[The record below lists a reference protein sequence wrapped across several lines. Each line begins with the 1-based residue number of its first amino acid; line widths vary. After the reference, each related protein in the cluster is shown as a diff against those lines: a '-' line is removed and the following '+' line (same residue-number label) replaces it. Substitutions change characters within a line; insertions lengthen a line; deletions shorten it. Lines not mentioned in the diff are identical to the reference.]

1 MALSTVFQS
10 INSPDNSPL
19 SHSVLLVLFLPY
31 WSFQLYRYIFVKVS
45 LSPDVILCFS
55 LGFKHQLPTYLTN
68 LRHRWLPDSEVQI
81 CLYPWQ
87 LSFCKR
93 INVWNERS
101 RTEHALCVC
110 MCVYTCMC
118 VNECVNERLNVRDSA
133 VVAYAFDINQLSL
146 PTLFF
151 FILFLYLFL
160 TLWPFQL
167 YFIP

>member
-1 MALSTVFQS
+1 MSYCMYHHCTA
-10 INSPDNSPL
+10 I
-19 SHSVLLVLFLPY
+19 
-31 WSFQLYRYIFVKVS
+31 
-45 LSPDVILCFS
+45 
-55 LGFKHQLPTYLTN
+55 
-68 LRHRWLPDSEVQI
+68 
-81 CLYPWQ
+81 WQ

-146 PTLFF
+146 PTPFFLFCSRVCF
-151 FILFLYLFL
+151 CLYGPFNCISFNKFCRQLSAFSLCSSSLMSVLLVLSTICLLWKSPSALTWFLVIDCAQSTNEL
-160 TLWPFQL
+160 TNCCSYGLYVQSHTLPFVCTL
-167 YFIP
+167 